1 MMQGVLH
8 NYPDADVEWEFRCRN
23 GEDLRPYLGEIRN
36 QLELLSDL
44 TLDDGQLAFLERIS
58 FLKPDFLRFLRLF
71 RFNLRYVRLGIE
83 NDQLFLRLKGPWLH
97 VILFEVPL
105 LAIISE
111 VRNRHLHP
119 RMRLAEARDQL
130 YRKFDWLR
138 AHANEDELAELQVA
152 DFGTRRRF
160 SSRVQEEVV
169 RVLRDDFPGR
179 FVGTSNVDLAWKLDI
194 KPLGTMAHEW
204 IMAHQQLGPRLID
217 SQIAAL
223 DCWVREYRGLLGIAL
238 TDCIT
243 MDAFLGDF
251 DLYFAKLF
259 DGLRHDSGEPVAWAE
274 KAIAHYQ
281 KLGIDP
287 MTKTLVFSDGLN
299 LTRSLEI
306 FRALRGRI
314 NVSFGIGTNLTCDI
328 PGVAPMSIVLK
339 IDRLQRRA
347 GSEDLGRS
355 RQDPMPRRELRRLH
369 APCIQSPQQGVTH
382 ASGSARDCP
391 GAEGT
396 AAVRRRRRARGRSR
410 PARGV
415 HQGLPGQR
423 PAQNPGAGHQRRR
436 RLTDRRPARSARHQ
450 RAARRNR

>member
-1 MMQGVLH
+1 MSESAFAECIVDNLLDTDFYKLTMMQAVLH
-8 NYPDADVEWEFRCRN
+8 NYPNVDVEWEFRCRN
-23 GEDLRPYLGEIRN
+23 GEDLRSYLAEIRTRIE
-36 QLELLSDL
+36 QLCELSMDVQQ
-44 TLDDGQLAFLERIS
+44 LDFLERIS

-71 RFNLRYVRLGIE
+71 RFNPRYLQLGI
-83 NDQLFLRLKGPWLH
+83 DDGQLSLRVRGPWLH

-119 RMRLAEARDQL
+119 HMRLGEARDQL

-138 AHANEDELAELQVA
+138 ANASDEELAHLQVA

-160 SSRVQEEVV
+160 SGRVQEEVV

-179 FVGTSNVDLAWKLDI
+179 FVGTSNVNLARKLDV

-259 DGLRHDSGEPVAWAE
+259 DGLRHDSGEPLLWAE
-274 KAIAHYQ
+274 KAIAHYRT
-281 KLGIDP
+281 LGIDP
-287 MTKTLVFSDGLN
+287 MTKTLVFSDGLD
-299 LTRSLEI
+299 LPRSLEI
-306 FRALRGRI
+306 FRALHGRI

-339 IDRLQRRA
+339 MTDCN
-347 GSEDLGRS
+347 GSPVAKISDEAAKTQCR
-355 RQDPMPRRELRRLH
+355 DPNFVAYLRH
-369 APCIQSPQQGVTH
+369 VFKVPH
-382 ASGSARDCP
+382 K
-391 GAEGT
+391 E
-396 AAVRRRRRARGRSR
+396 
-410 PARGV
+410 
-415 HQGLPGQR
+415 
-423 PAQNPGAGHQRRR
+423 
-436 RLTDRRPARSARHQ
+436 
-450 RAARRNR
+450 

>member
-1 MMQGVLH
+1 MSESAFAERIVHNLLDTDFYKLTMMQAVLH
-8 NYPDADVEWEFRCRN
+8 NYPNVDVEWEFKCRN
-23 GEDLRPYLGEIRN
+23 GEDLRPYLAEIRTQIE
-36 QLELLSDL
+36 QLCELS
-44 TLDDGQLAFLERIS
+44 LDDQQLGFLERIS
-58 FLKPDFLRFLRLF
+58 FIKPDFLRFLGLF
-71 RFNLRYVRLGIE
+71 RFNLRYLHLSIE
-83 NDQLFLRLKGPWLH
+83 YDQLCLRLRGPWLH

-111 VRNRHLHP
+111 VRNRQRYP
-119 RMRLAEARDQL
+119 QVRLADARDQL

-138 AHANEDELAELQVA
+138 AHASDEELGGLQVA

-160 SSRVQEEVV
+160 SSGVQEEVV
-169 RVLRDDFPGR
+169 RVLRDDFPAR
-179 FVGTSNVDLAWKLDI
+179 FVGTSNVNLARKFDL

-217 SQIAAL
+217 SQSAAL

-274 KAIAHYQ
+274 KAIAHYRR
-281 KLGIDP
+281 LGIDP

-339 IDRLQRRA
+339 MTDCN
-347 GSEDLGRS
+347 GSPVAKISDEAAKTQCR
-355 RQDPMPRRELRRLH
+355 DPNFVAYLRH
-369 APCIQSPQQGVTH
+369 VFKVPSK
-382 ASGSARDCP
+382 
-391 GAEGT
+391 E
-396 AAVRRRRRARGRSR
+396 
-410 PARGV
+410 
-415 HQGLPGQR
+415 
-423 PAQNPGAGHQRRR
+423 
-436 RLTDRRPARSARHQ
+436 
-450 RAARRNR
+450 